1 MAKRLVEIRA
11 LRKTYDTGETKVT
24 PLDNI
29 NLDIA
34 EGEFLS
40 LMGPSGSGKT
50 TLMNIIAGVDSAT
63 AGSVTVDGVDIA
75 RLSDAKLARWRNRNI
90 GYIFQQFNLLPY
102 LSVLDNTMAPCRF
115 SPPRARVAIERSGS
129 LQAAAE
135 FWLGGMGL
143 PASDWL
149 RPARDLSVGQQQR
162 VAAARALIGA
172 PALVIADE
180 PTSALDDDRRNAFV
194 ELLLSSCR
202 ATRSALVFV
211 SHDRRIAE
219 RFDRQL
225 GLPDVNQVQADG
237 TGKPLAPDGEAP

>member
-1 MAKRLVEIRA
+1 MSMRSWLFTSESVSEGHP
-11 LRKTYDTGETKVT
+11 DKVS
-24 PLDNI
+24 DRI
-29 NLDIA
+29 SD
-34 EGEFLS
+34 
-40 LMGPSGSGKT
+40 
-50 TLMNIIAGVDSAT
+50 GVVDLYLGAD
-63 AGSVTVDGVDIA
+63 AGSRVACETLCTTNRIIVAGEDITGY
-75 RLSDAKLARWRNRNI
+75 SEDALARWRTRAI

>member
-1 MAKRLVEIRA
+1 MTDTVLA
-11 LRKTYDTGETKVT
+11 LRDLCFRWPGNGQDC
-24 PLDNI
+24 LQ
-29 NLDIA
+29 IA
-34 EGEFLS
+34 HLQVQACESLFLYGPSGCGKSTLLS
-40 LMGPSGSGKT
+40 LM
-50 TLMNIIAGVDSAT
+50 AGVLQPRTGTVSLLDRSWSDMR
-63 AGSVTVDGVDIA
+63 AGQRDQYRVDHV
-75 RLSDAKLARWRNRNI
+75 

-143 PASDWL
+143 QASDWL

-225 GLPDVNQVQADG
+225 GLPDVNQAQADG
-237 TGKPLAPDGEAP
+237 ADKPLAPDDGEAP